1 MDMVNVVING
11 IAVQVPKGS
20 TILEAARVAGVD
32 VPTLC
37 YLKKIN
43 EIAACRICVVEAA
56 EMRGASLGPARVVTS
71 CVYPVSE
78 GMQVRTNTEKI
89 RHARKNTLEL
99 ILSTHDRSCL
109 SCKKT
114 GDCELQRLCIEYDV
128 NQADRFDG
136 DKPVYEKDENEW
148 LVRDNNKCILCR
160 RCVAS
165 CAAQSVSVIGA
176 NQRGFDT
183 NIGCAFEKKLSETAC
198 MACGQCVVACPTGAL
213 MEHDNTKEVFAAL
226 GDAEKTVIVHTAPAV
241 RATLGEAFGL
251 PVGTNVEGKMA
262 AALRRL
268 GFDRVFDT
276 NFAADLTIWE
286 EATELLERI
295 KNKGTLP
302 MITSCSPGWVKFCE
316 HQYPDLIDHLSSCK
330 SPQQMASAIIKT
342 YYAQKAGID
351 PEKLVVV
358 SVMPCIAKKFEI
370 RRENQ
375 DASGAYDTDYSITTR
390 ELARMIKTA
399 GINFSLLPDE
409 AFDNP
414 LSAYTGG
421 AVIFGATGGVMEA
434 AVRYA
439 YEALEGK
446 PLEDVDLVACRGT
459 DLIKEATVHMGGMDV
474 KVAITSGGAGARIVM
489 DKIASGE
496 ADWTFVEIMGC
507 PGGCVNGG
515 GQPFQPASVRAN
527 VDLKSLRAKALY
539 TIDEHAKQRSSQQ
552 SEVCRTLYQE
562 FLGAPGSEKAHHLL
576 HTTYVKRGV

>member
-1 MDMVNVVING
+1 MDMVNVTING
-11 IAVQVPKGS
+11 IAVSVPKGS
-20 TILEAARVAGVD
+20 TILQAARAAGVD

-37 YLKKIN
+37 YLKEIN

-56 EMRGASLGPARVVTS
+56 EMRGATRGPARVVTA

-114 GDCELQRLCIEYDV
+114 GDCELQRLCIEYGVDRE
-128 NQADRFDG
+128 DRFDG
-136 DKPVYEKDENEW
+136 ERPHYEKDANTW

-165 CAAQSVSVIGA
+165 CAAQSVAVIGA

-183 NIGCAFEKKLSETAC
+183 NIGSAFEQKLEDTAC

-213 MEHDNTKEVFAAL
+213 MEHDNTTEVFAAL
-226 GDAEKTVIVHTAPAV
+226 NDPEKTVIVHTAPAV

-251 PVGTNVEGKMA
+251 PIGTNVEGKMA

-276 NFAADLTIWE
+276 NFGADLTIWE
-286 EATELLERI
+286 EATELIHRI
-295 KNKGTLP
+295 QNHGTLP

-316 HQYPDLIDHLSSCK
+316 HQYPQLLEHLSSCK
-330 SPQQMASAIIKT
+330 SPQQMASAVIKT
-342 YYAQKAGID
+342 YYAEKTGID
-351 PEKLVVV
+351 PKNMVVV

-370 RRENQ
+370 RRADQ
-375 DASGAYDTDYSITTR
+375 DASGGYDTDYSITTR

-399 GINFSLLPDE
+399 GINFALLPE
-409 AFDNP
+409 ETFDDP
-414 LSAYTGG
+414 LAAYTGG

-434 AVRYA
+434 AVRFA
-439 YEALEGK
+439 YQALEGK
-446 PLEDVDLVACRGT
+446 PLEDVNLVACRGT

-515 GQPFQPASVRAN
+515 GQPYQPASVRAN
-527 VDLKSLRAKALY
+527 VDLKTLRAKALY
-539 TIDEHAKQRSSQQ
+539 TLDEQSAQRSSQD
-552 SEVCRTLYQE
+552 SVVCKTLYAE
-562 FLGAPGSEKAHHLL
+562 YLGEPGGEKAHHLL
-576 HTTYVKRGV
+576 HTSYVKREL